1 MNIDNNEIELLNN
14 IFNSSVE
21 NTIVE
26 IQEHVQNTVENTIQ
40 EAQEQLQNTV
50 ENTIV
55 EAQEQ
60 VQTSVENT
68 IVEAQ
73 EQVQTTVENTVENTI
88 VEAQE
93 QVQTIVE
100 NTINKLPKINK
111 TLENTIN
118 DSEFK
123 TYINRLNNINNNDSD
138 NNSNNS
144 DNNSDNGIETH
155 NVVRFQNMS
164 LNEIKTID
172 RFSNS
177 LVLPSENSNISESEY
192 SYTQNVKSPTTN
204 YTKPIKHIRATKSQ
218 TQVDGIE
225 EIDYVYNKLQDYV
238 RYMTINRTNY
248 IVIICKAIEII
259 ENYKELKNS
268 KNKKNIVTK
277 SLNRIISLDLELI
290 EFDKHLFI
298 NTMSNLIDLIINC
311 TKKIDS
317 NNTIKQNTVYDDDI
331 ILAKSG
337 QIIHSLIDK
346 LTTIVVKKHYCIEKM
361 LANITTLTHILMILV
376 DKYIYLSGLE
386 KKLIVI
392 QSINSFIKD
401 RLQFIMEIDA
411 DKIEPLKLSLDTVPI
426 AIDLLI
432 SLKKGKYKINIKDEV
447 YTHKVKKSIFNFKK
461 KNKKKNILEN
471 YVY

>member
-40 EAQEQLQNTV
+40 EAQEQVENTV
-50 ENTIV
+50 ENTID

-60 VQTSVENT
+60 LQNTVENT

-73 EQVQTTVENTVENTI
+73 EQVQTTVENTIT
-88 VEAQE
+88 
-93 QVQTIVE
+93 
-100 NTINKLPKINK
+100 KLPKINK

-218 TQVDGIE
+218 KQVDGIE

-268 KNKKNIVTK
+268 KNKKNIVSK

-426 AIDLLI
+426 SIDLLI

>member
-40 EAQEQLQNTV
+40 EAQEQVENTV
-50 ENTIV
+50 ENTID

-60 VQTSVENT
+60 LQNTVENT

-73 EQVQTTVENTVENTI
+73 EQVQTTVENTIT
-88 VEAQE
+88 
-93 QVQTIVE
+93 
-100 NTINKLPKINK
+100 KLPKINK

-268 KNKKNIVTK
+268 KNKKNIVSK

-426 AIDLLI
+426 SIDLLI

>member
-1 MNIDNNEIELLNN
+1 MNIDNNEFELLNN

-40 EAQEQLQNTV
+40 EAQEQVENTVENTIDEAQEQLQNTV

-55 EAQEQ
+55 EAL
-60 VQTSVENT
+60 
-68 IVEAQ
+68 
-73 EQVQTTVENTVENTI
+73 EQVQTTVENTIT
-88 VEAQE
+88 
-93 QVQTIVE
+93 
-100 NTINKLPKINK
+100 KLPKINK

-218 TQVDGIE
+218 KQVDGIE

-268 KNKKNIVTK
+268 KNKKNIVSK

-317 NNTIKQNTVYDDDI
+317 NTVKQITVFDDDI

-346 LTTIVVKKHYCIEKM
+346 LTTIVVKKHYCIAKM
-361 LANITTLTHILMILV
+361 LANVATLTHILMILV

-426 AIDLLI
+426 SIDLLI

>member
-1 MNIDNNEIELLNN
+1 MNN

-40 EAQEQLQNTV
+40 EAQEQVENTV
-50 ENTIV
+50 ENTID

-60 VQTSVENT
+60 LQNTVENT

-73 EQVQTTVENTVENTI
+73 EQVQTTVENTIT
-88 VEAQE
+88 
-93 QVQTIVE
+93 
-100 NTINKLPKINK
+100 KLPKINK

-268 KNKKNIVTK
+268 KNKKNIVSK

-317 NNTIKQNTVYDDDI
+317 NTVKQMTVFDDDI

-346 LTTIVVKKHYCIEKM
+346 LTTIVVKKHYCIAKM
-361 LANITTLTHILMILV
+361 LANVATLTHILMILV

-426 AIDLLI
+426 SIDLLI

>member
-1 MNIDNNEIELLNN
+1 MNIDNNEFELLNN

-21 NTIVE
+21 NTI
-26 IQEHVQNTVENTIQ
+26 QESQEQAQHKIETVENSIQEVQEQAQQKIETVENSIQ
-40 EAQEQLQNTV
+40 EAQEQAQHKIEIVENSIQEAHEQAQHKIETV
-50 ENTIV
+50 EN
-55 EAQEQ
+55 
-60 VQTSVENT
+60 S
-68 IVEAQ
+68 
-73 EQVQTTVENTVENTI
+73 
-88 VEAQE
+88 
-93 QVQTIVE
+93 
-100 NTINKLPKINK
+100 INKLPKINK

-118 DSEFK
+118 DIEFK
-123 TYINRLNNINNNDSD
+123 TYIHNLNNINKYEHNNSDSD
-138 NNSNNS
+138 NNS
-144 DNNSDNGIETH
+144 DNNSDNDNDINGNE
-155 NVVRFQNMS
+155 NNNMVRFQNMS

-204 YTKPIKHIRATKSQ
+204 YNKPIKHIRATKSQ
-218 TQVDGIE
+218 KQVDGIE

-268 KNKKNIVTK
+268 KNKKNIVSK
-277 SLNRIISLDLELI
+277 SLNRIISLDLELS

-317 NNTIKQNTVYDDDI
+317 NTVKQMTVFDDDI

-346 LTTIVVKKHYCIEKM
+346 LTTIVVKKHYCIAKM
-361 LANITTLTHILMILV
+361 LANVATLTHILMILV

-386 KKLIVI
+386 KKIIII
-392 QSINSFIKD
+392 QSINSFITD
-401 RLQFIMEIDA
+401 RLQFIMEIDP

-426 AIDLLI
+426 TIDLLI
-432 SLKKGKYKINIKDEV
+432 SLKKGKYKINMKDEV
-447 YTHKVKKSIFNFKK
+447 YTHKVKKSFFTFKK